1 MDNNRVYIE
10 NVQWNVSRTDLVE
23 MLSTYAGW
31 PYTHLQIIRKGPSD
45 ETYPGRKCSAIVTFA
60 TAQQAAAAIVNLNR
74 IPSSSVIHI
83 LAPNT
88 TSFRAKPASYS
99 GARSVAV
106 SKASGTGWAAH
117 QPPQPPPPPPA
128 HAPVANQL
136 TLPKLQPH
144 PSAYVVWLCSLL
156 MLLEAWCY
164 FFVIESCVNYT
175 WEFEVEHVLDE
186 FFP

>member
-23 MLSTYAGW
+23 MLSTYAGS
-31 PYTHLQIIRKGPSD
+31 PYTHLHIIKKGPID
-45 ETYPGRKCSAIVTFA
+45 ETWPGRKCSAIVTFA
-60 TAQQAAAAIVNLNR
+60 TAHQAAAAIVNLNR
-74 IPSSSVIHI
+74 IPYSRVTHI
-83 LAPNT
+83 LALNA
-88 TSFRAKPASYS
+88 TSFRAKAAYYS
-99 GARSVAV
+99 GAKSLAV

-144 PSAYVVWLCSLL
+144 PSAYVVCLCSLI
-156 MLLEAWCY
+156 M
-164 FFVIESCVNYT
+164 
-175 WEFEVEHVLDE
+175 
-186 FFP
+186 